1 MPEERWADIPGA
13 PGYQL
18 STLGS
23 ARSLDR
29 TLTDGRQ
36 AGGVTLTPYPDK
48 DGYLWVTLPGG
59 KVAVHK
65 LVLAVFRGP
74 CPDGMEG
81 CHRNGNHQ
89 DNRLRNLRW
98 DTKEGNEGDKR
109 RKRTRGREE
118 TEGRKETGSRPSL
131 VVSSDSGP
139 AA

>member
-1 MPEERWADIPGA
+1 MPDERWADIPGA

-59 KVAVHK
+59 KV
-65 LVLAVFRGP
+65 
-74 CPDGMEG
+74 G